1 MNAMG
6 EQPLVLDFDG
16 SVGVPPGAAVLP
28 LAHWQQRIRFGC
40 TLRSMAALR
49 HALTAG
55 LPADPGPVFTGSGDF
70 HHVSLLLIERL
81 AERGPLDVIVLDN
94 HPDNM
99 RYPWGIH
106 CGSWVSHVA
115 ALPFVRHVQ
124 VMGIGSSDVTLRHA
138 LENRLLPLLRGRLS
152 YWCVGNAIGWARHV
166 GLGSAMRNFDS
177 AGAMLQA
184 FAEQQAGSRRPVYL
198 SVDKDV
204 LSTRVARTNWDQGE
218 LRESHVVEVVSLLAR
233 RLAGCDITGDV
244 SAAHYTARWKRWLS
258 AIDAQPAAGGVE
270 LLCWQA
276 EQQALNARLLQAL
289 AACSPA
295 PDGRAGPNNED

>member
-1 MNAMG
+1 MNVMG

-16 SVGVPPGAAVLP
+16 SAGVPPGATVVP
-28 LAHWQQRIRFGC
+28 LAGWQQRIRFGC

-49 HALTAG
+49 HALAAG
-55 LPADPGPVFTGSGDF
+55 LPFDPGTVFTGSGDF

-81 AERGPLDVIVLDN
+81 ARHGPLDVIVLDN

-106 CGSWVSHVA
+106 CGSWVSHVT

-124 VMGIGSSDVTLRHA
+124 VMGIGSPDVRLRHA
-138 LENRLLPLLRGRLS
+138 LENRLLPLFRGRLS
-152 YWCVGNAIGWARHV
+152 YWCIGNDIGWARHV
-166 GLGSAMRNFDS
+166 GLGTAIRNFDS
-177 AGAMLQA
+177 ARAMLNA
-184 FAEQQAGSRRPVYL
+184 FAEQQAGVRHPVYL
-198 SVDKDV
+198 SLDKDV
-204 LSTRVARTNWDQGE
+204 LSTRVARTNWDQGV
-218 LRESHVVEVVSLLAR
+218 LLESDVVEVVLQLAR

-258 AIDAQPAAGGVE
+258 AVDAQLAVGGAE
-270 LLCWQA
+270 LLRWQA

-289 AACSPA
+289 AAS
-295 PDGRAGPNNED
+295 RAAAAGLAGTNN